1 MTILAAL
8 GTLEYN
14 GYAFDGTSKISVSV
28 EFVPDDSGRTVVY
41 HRHTIRVLA
50 VVQGDSGT
58 TAEMLNIRQ
67 RLGEQ
72 GRELRFTGRGFGDDL
87 IVNAGAGG
95 LRDVKWGPCPKVIRW
110 EPIAHFRAG
119 EIEWEIV
126 TCVPICD
133 TGVQRW
139 VGLMGLNYDVS
150 FSIDERGY
158 TTRTIN
164 GYIEIAQTRLGRT
177 VPDSADQYLNY
188 YATTP
193 PLGFK
198 RSQSRHLSSDKSRL
212 DFTVTDTE
220 IGSPNAFPPGVVD
233 IQCRHRA
240 GRRRGSGMVRNTITC
255 EIEMAADWPTAHAMV
270 IFSAIANQRIA
281 IAQASAGIAT
291 STSGGQTNAKGI
303 VLIDE
308 FQIEEDL
315 FARRSTFS
323 VSYHV
328 PISLQQ
334 FFFDAVG
341 LWQPLPTNWTQW
353 QASVAVAQSARGYA
367 GLQHRGTDDQI
378 KDLCYTPGQVSYAPG
393 QSNLIAGARPLL
405 PAVKNLRPDANNSW
419 LKYTNRIQTFRDRA
433 VVRQRILQAKDD
445 DQLPFEV
452 NGTTGMVYP
461 ASGGT
466 DDVIQEGARGSY
478 YVTMIGRAA
487 RAGWEIPRP
496 KYATVGTIAATEIG
510 GEFEQAITGNW
521 FGVPIYQAV
530 WNLRYALPN
539 SPGSVKLLSNT
550 REHLNGDGTAAS

>member
-133 TGVQRW
+133 TGIQRW

-164 GYIEIAQTRLGRT
+164 GYIEIAQTRLGRL
-177 VPDSADQYLNY
+177 VPDTADAYLAAY
-188 YATTP
+188 TTP
-193 PLGFK
+193 IPSGFR
-198 RSQSRHLSSDKSRL
+198 RSQTRHLSSDKSRL
-212 DFTVTDTE
+212 DFSITDTQ
-220 IGSPNAFPPGVVD
+220 IPSPNAFPPGVVD
-233 IQCRHRA
+233 IQCRHRT
-240 GRRRGSGMVRNTITC
+240 GWRKGSGLVRNVISA
-255 EIEMAADWPTAHAMV
+255 EIEVAPNMPNAFALIV
-270 IFSAIANQRIA
+270 FVNIANQRLNVARAAVGQA
-281 IAQASAGIAT
+281 ISVM
-291 STSGGQTNAKGI
+291 GGQTNATGI
-303 VLIDE
+303 VLMDE
-308 FQIEEDL
+308 FQIDEDV
-315 FARRSTFS
+315 FGRRSSFS
-323 VSYHV
+323 LGYQV
-328 PISLQQ
+328 PSSLAQ
-334 FFFDAVG
+334 FMFDCG
-341 LWQPLPTNWTQW
+341 LWQVLPTNWIDW
-353 QASVAVAQSARGYA
+353 HNSIALGQSQRGWA
-367 GLQHRGTDDQI
+367 GMLHSANTDSIQ
-378 KDLCYTPGQVSYAPG
+378 DLCAPIQQLSQNNYQNQG
-393 QSNLIAGARPLL
+393 TTNRPSLL
-405 PAVKNLRPDANNSW
+405 PIRNVRPDPKNSW
-419 LKYTNRIQTFRDRA
+419 LKYTNRIQTYRDRA

-461 ASGGT
+461 ASGGI